1 MFLSREC
8 DCLCSSVAKRQVR
21 YRLSTDPGSGS
32 VEVIGDFDKS
42 RMSEMVRTSPIPAG
56 SRKNGRRGSGAGAFK
71 ELYFLL
77 PQCGPGEG
85 RELDLT
91 WDGDF
96 AREVLG
102 REGGARELSTDVTV
116 GSGLRAWPGA
126 KVEHEGD
133 EGQQEA
139 LGSLDSRSGAMELLA

>member
-1 MFLSREC
+1 M
-8 DCLCSSVAKRQVR
+8 
-21 YRLSTDPGSGS
+21 
-32 VEVIGDFDKS
+32 EVIGDFDKS
-42 RMSEMVRTSPIPAG
+42 QMSEMVRTSPIPAG
-56 SRKNGRRGSGAGAFK
+56 SSKNGRRGSGAGAFK

-102 REGGARELSTDVTV
+102 RERGAKEPSADGTM
-116 GSGLRAWPGA
+116 GSGL
-126 KVEHEGD
+126 
-133 EGQQEA
+133 
-139 LGSLDSRSGAMELLA
+139 